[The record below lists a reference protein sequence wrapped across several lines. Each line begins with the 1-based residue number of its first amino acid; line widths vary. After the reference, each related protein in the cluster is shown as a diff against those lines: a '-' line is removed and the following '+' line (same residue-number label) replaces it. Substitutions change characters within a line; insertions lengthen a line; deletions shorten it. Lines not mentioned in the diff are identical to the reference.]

1 MQLDDDETRLGH
13 ILEAAREAVGY
24 VAAIDRA
31 TFEAS
36 RPLQHA
42 VVRCIEI
49 VGEAEARLSPG
60 LREAN
65 PQIPW
70 PRIIATRNRIVHAY
84 FDVDMDIIWTT
95 ATVELP
101 TLIHETEKSRA
112 QLGEARNNPVT

>member
-1 MQLDDDETRLGH
+1 MLLDDDETRLGH
-13 ILEAAREAVGY
+13 ILEAAREAAGY
-24 VAAIDRA
+24 VAKIDR
-31 TFEAS
+31 TGFDAS

-49 VGEAEARLSPG
+49 VGEAAARLSPA

-70 PRIIATRNRIVHAY
+70 PRIVATRNRIVHAY
-84 FDVDMDIIWTT
+84 FDIDMDIIWTT

-101 TLIHETEKSRA
+101 ALIHEVERIRA
-112 QLGEARNNPVT
+112 RPHEPLQ

>member
-1 MQLDDDETRLGH
+1 MQLDDDKTRLGH

-24 VAAIDRA
+24 VAEIDRA
-31 TFEAS
+31 AFNAN

-49 VGEAEARLSPG
+49 VGEAAARLTPA
-60 LREAN
+60 LRDAN

-70 PRIIATRNRIVHAY
+70 QKIVATRNRIVHAY
-84 FDVDMDIIWTT
+84 FDVDMDIIWAT

-101 TLIHETEKSRA
+101 TLIHQVENIRA
-112 QLGEARNNPVT
+112 Q